1 MTEAPSEVVI
11 GRLAIEYWR
20 LLKAFEKS
28 CGAGRGAS
36 NQEAAQARYAASKLA
51 SILSD
56 IDMRLVT
63 FDGERFEP
71 GLPVSAINA
80 DEFESDNDL
89 VIAATIEPAVI
100 VRGNVKIT
108 GRVLLEQRSVEGGN

>member
-1 MTEAPSEVVI
+1 MTEAPTEAVV

-28 CGAGRGAS
+28 SGAGPGAS
-36 NQEAAQARYAASKLA
+36 SREAAQARYAASKLA
-51 SILSD
+51 SILSE
-56 IDMRLVT
+56 IDMRLVA

-80 DEFESDNDL
+80 DEFESEDDL

-100 VRGNVKIT
+100 LRDNVKIT
-108 GRVLLEQRSVEGGN
+108 GRVLLEKRPVEGVN